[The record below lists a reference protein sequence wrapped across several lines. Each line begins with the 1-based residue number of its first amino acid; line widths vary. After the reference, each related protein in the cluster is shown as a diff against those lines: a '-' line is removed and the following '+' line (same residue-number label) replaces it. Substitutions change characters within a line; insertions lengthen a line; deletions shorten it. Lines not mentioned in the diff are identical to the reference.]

1 MTLWKETQRNIQ
13 TRMSHSLPPEHA
25 VLGAPFDACNDL
37 AAAKNA
43 NLYRAAMRLGPER
56 QRFFLAAYASMRVID
71 DIVDDGFLEL
81 PDAQRDA
88 EREAVLETVHQW
100 QAQVMAAKADVDNP
114 MPEGGPLTG
123 AVYDAL
129 RLTLGRSDLPADPWI
144 ELADALHRDIAEE
157 PMDEWDD
164 FIAYCE
170 GATAAP
176 ASIFVY
182 LLSARHDPEIGYTS
196 PLTNPPLYHA
206 RDMAIFCYIIH
217 ILRDLPED
225 IKGPDRLVTIPSEM
239 LIAADITLGEI
250 RNAIGQGK
258 YDDLDYLGK
267 ILLEHAWEHFET
279 GQARSSELLSIL
291 DTDEADTLSRLF
303 TVYIELAAAMTEHGY
318 AAFLRDRD
326 AIMHST
332 AQNSLPDVKND

>member
-1 MTLWKETQRNIQ
+1 
-13 TRMSHSLPPEHA
+13 MSHSLPPENA
-25 VLGAPFDACNDL
+25 VLGAPFNACNEL

-43 NLYRAAMRLGPER
+43 NLYRAAMRLSPER
-56 QRFFLAAYASMRVID
+56 QRFFLASYASMRVID

-81 PDAQRDA
+81 PDAERDA
-88 EREAVLETVHQW
+88 QRETVIETINQW
-100 QAQVMAAKADVDNP
+100 QAQIISAKAGAKNP
-114 MPEGGPLTG
+114 LPETGPLSG
-123 AVYDAL
+123 DVYEAL
-129 RLTLGRSDLPADPWI
+129 RLTLGRSDLATDPWI
-144 ELADALHRDIAEE
+144 ELADALHRDVAEE

-182 LLSARHDPEIGYTS
+182 LLSARFDPEIGYTS
-196 PLTNPPLYHA
+196 PLTNPPIYHA

-217 ILRDLPED
+217 ILRDLPDD

-258 YDDLDYLGK
+258 YEELDYLGK
-267 ILLEHAWEHFET
+267 IMLEHAWEHFET
-279 GQARSSELLSIL
+279 GQARSGELLSVL

-303 TVYIELAAAMTEHGY
+303 TVYIELGGAMMENGY
-318 AAFLRDRD
+318 ASFLKDRKS
-326 AIMHST
+326 IMETT
-332 AQNSLPDVKND
+332 AQNSLPDISND

>member
-1 MTLWKETQRNIQ
+1 
-13 TRMSHSLPPEHA
+13 MSQSLPPEKA
-25 VLGAPFDACNDL
+25 ALGAPFDACNDL

-43 NLYRAAMRLGPER
+43 NLYRAAMRLSPER

-88 EREAVLETVHQW
+88 EREFVLQTIHRW
-100 QAQVMAAKADVDNP
+100 QTQVAAAKAGRENP
-114 MPEGGPLTG
+114 SPEEGPLDH
-123 AVYDAL
+123 AVYEAL
-129 RLTLGRSDLPADPWI
+129 RQTLGCSDLSSDPWI

-182 LLSARHDPEIGYTS
+182 LLSARYDPEIGYTS

-217 ILRDLPED
+217 ILRDLPDD

-250 RNAIGQGK
+250 RNAIGQEK
-258 YDDLDYLGK
+258 YEDLDYLGK

-279 GQARSSELLSIL
+279 GQARSGELLSVL

-303 TVYIELAAAMTEHGY
+303 TVYIELAGVMTENGY
-318 AAFLRDRD
+318 AAFLKDRD
-326 AIMHST
+326 AIMQST
-332 AQNSLPDVKND
+332 AQHSLPDVKKD

>member
-1 MTLWKETQRNIQ
+1 MSN
-13 TRMSHSLPPEHA
+13 SHSPEQ
-25 VLGAPFDACNDL
+25 VELGAPFDACNAL

-56 QRFFLAAYASMRVID
+56 QRFFLASYASMRVID

-81 PDAQRDA
+81 SDSDRAEQRED
-88 EREAVLETVHQW
+88 VLQTIDRW
-100 QAQVMAAKADVDNP
+100 QTQILSAKADKDNP
-114 MPEGGPLTG
+114 FPEAGPLDEN
-123 AVYDAL
+123 VYDAL
-129 RLTLGRSDLPADPWI
+129 RQTLGRSDLGTDPWI
-144 ELADALHRDIAEE
+144 DLADALYRDVAEE

-182 LLSARHDPEIGYTS
+182 LLSARYDSEIGYTS

-225 IKGPDRLVTIPSEM
+225 IKGPDRLVTIPSEI

-258 YDDLDYLGK
+258 FSDLDGLGR
-267 ILLEHAWEHFET
+267 ILLERAWEHFET
-279 GQARSSELLSIL
+279 GQARSGELLSVL

-303 TVYIELAAAMTEHGY
+303 TVYIELGGEMMENGY
-318 AAFLRDRD
+318 AAFLANREK
-326 AIMHST
+326 IMQST
-332 AQNSLPDVKND
+332 ARNSLPDIGDTQE

>member
-1 MTLWKETQRNIQ
+1 
-13 TRMSHSLPPEHA
+13 MSHSLPSKA
-25 VLGAPFDACNDL
+25 VLGAPFEACNAL

-43 NLYRAAMRLGPER
+43 NLYRAAMRLSPER
-56 QRFFLAAYASMRVID
+56 QRFFLASYASMRVID

-81 PDAQRDA
+81 PDAERHAQR
-88 EREAVLETVHQW
+88 ETVLETINQW
-100 QAQVMAAKADVDNP
+100 QAQIISAKAGADNP
-114 MPEGGPLTG
+114 LPETGPLSG
-123 AVYDAL
+123 DVYDAL
-129 RLTLGRSDLPADPWI
+129 RLTLGRSDLSPEPWVA
-144 ELADALHRDIAEE
+144 LADALHRDVAEE

-182 LLSARHDPEIGYTS
+182 LLSARYDPEIGYTS
-196 PLTNPPLYHA
+196 PLTNPPIYHA

-250 RNAIGQGK
+250 RNAIGQAK
-258 YDDLDYLGK
+258 FENLDYLGR

-279 GQARSSELLSIL
+279 GQARSGELLSIL

-303 TVYIELAAAMTEHGY
+303 TVYIELAGAMTENGY

-326 AIMHST
+326 AIMQST
-332 AQNSLPDVKND
+332 AQNSLPDVKED

>member
-1 MTLWKETQRNIQ
+1 
-13 TRMSHSLPPEHA
+13 MSHSLPPEHTI
-25 VLGAPFDACNDL
+25 LGAPFDACNAL

-43 NLYRAAMRLGPER
+43 NLYRAAMRLSPER
-56 QRFFLAAYASMRVID
+56 QRFFLASYASMRVID

-81 PDAQRDA
+81 PDAERDA
-88 EREAVLETVHQW
+88 HRADIIETIEQW
-100 QAQVMAAKADVDNP
+100 QAQIIAAKAGADNP
-114 MPEGGPLTG
+114 LPESGPLDG
-123 AVYDAL
+123 NVYEAL
-129 RLTLGRSDLPADPWI
+129 RRTLGKSDLSPDPWI
-144 ELADALHRDIAEE
+144 ELADALHRDVAEE

-182 LLSARHDPEIGYTS
+182 LLSARYDPEIGYTS

-258 YDDLDYLGK
+258 YEELDYLGK

-279 GQARSSELLSIL
+279 GQARSGELLSIL

-303 TVYIELAAAMTEHGY
+303 TVYIELGGAMMENGY
-318 AAFLRDRD
+318 AAFLKDRN
-326 AIMHST
+326 AIMQTT
-332 AQNSLPDVKND
+332 AQNSLPDVKKD

>member
-1 MTLWKETQRNIQ
+1 
-13 TRMSHSLPPEHA
+13 MSQSLPPEKA
-25 VLGAPFDACNDL
+25 ALGAPFDACNDL

-43 NLYRAAMRLGPER
+43 NLYRAAMRLSPER

-88 EREAVLETVHQW
+88 EREFVLQTIHRW
-100 QAQVMAAKADVDNP
+100 QTQVAAAKAGMENP
-114 MPEGGPLTG
+114 SPKEGPLDH
-123 AVYDAL
+123 AVYEAL
-129 RLTLGRSDLPADPWI
+129 RQTLGCSDLSADPWI

-182 LLSARHDPEIGYTS
+182 LLSARYDPDIGYTS

-217 ILRDLPED
+217 ILRDLPDD

-250 RNAIGQGK
+250 RNAIGQEK
-258 YDDLDYLGK
+258 YEDLDYLGK

-279 GQARSSELLSIL
+279 GQARSSELLSVL

-303 TVYIELAAAMTEHGY
+303 TVYIELAGAMTENGY
-318 AAFLRDRD
+318 AAFLRNRD
-326 AIMHST
+326 AIMQST
-332 AQNSLPDVKND
+332 AQNSLPDVKED

>member
-1 MTLWKETQRNIQ
+1 
-13 TRMSHSLPPEHA
+13 MSHSLPTEHA
-25 VLGAPFDACNDL
+25 GLGTPFDACNAL

-43 NLYRAAMRLGPER
+43 NLYRAAMRLSPER
-56 QRFFLAAYASMRVID
+56 QHFFLASYASMRVID

-81 PDAQRDA
+81 PDAERDLQRQTI
-88 EREAVLETVHQW
+88 LETINQW
-100 QAQVMAAKADVDNP
+100 QAQIISAKAGAENP
-114 MPEGGPLTG
+114 LPETGPLNDDL
-123 AVYDAL
+123 YEAL
-129 RLTLGRSDLPADPWI
+129 RLTLGRSDLSTEPWVA
-144 ELADALHRDIAEE
+144 LADALHRDVGEE

-182 LLSARHDPEIGYTS
+182 LLSARYDSEIGYTS

-217 ILRDLPED
+217 ILRDLPDD

-250 RNAIGQGK
+250 RNAIGQEK
-258 YDDLDYLGK
+258 YENLDYLGR

-279 GQARSSELLSIL
+279 GQARSGELLSVL

-303 TVYIELAAAMTEHGY
+303 TVYIELGGAMMENGY
-318 AAFLRDRD
+318 ASFLKDRKS
-326 AIMHST
+326 IMETT
-332 AQNSLPDVKND
+332 AQNSLPDVKNG

>member
-1 MTLWKETQRNIQ
+1 
-13 TRMSHSLPPEHA
+13 MSHSLPPEHA
-25 VLGAPFDACNDL
+25 VLGAPFDACNEL

-43 NLYRAAMRLGPER
+43 NLYRAAMRLSPER
-56 QRFFLAAYASMRVID
+56 QRFFLASYASMRVID

-81 PDAQRDA
+81 PDAERDA
-88 EREAVLETVHQW
+88 AREAVIETIENW
-100 QAQVMAAKADVDNP
+100 QVQIIAAKSGADNP
-114 MPEGGPLTG
+114 MPETGPLSTS
-123 AVYDAL
+123 VYDAL
-129 RLTLGRSDLPADPWI
+129 RLTLGRSDLSPEPWI
-144 ELADALHRDIAEE
+144 ELADALHHDVAEE

-182 LLSARHDPEIGYTS
+182 LLSARYDPEIGYTS
-196 PLTNPPLYHA
+196 PLTNPPIYHA

-225 IKGPDRLVTIPSEM
+225 IKGPDRLVTIPSEV

-258 YDDLDYLGK
+258 YEDLDYLGR
-267 ILLEHAWEHFET
+267 IMLEHAWEHFES
-279 GQARSSELLSIL
+279 GQAISAELLSVL
-291 DTDEADTLSRLF
+291 DTEEADTLSRLF
-303 TVYIELAAAMTEHGY
+303 TVYIELGGAMMENGY
-318 AAFLRDRD
+318 ASFLRDRD
-326 AIMHST
+326 AIMQST
-332 AQNSLPDVKND
+332 AQSSLPDVNKD